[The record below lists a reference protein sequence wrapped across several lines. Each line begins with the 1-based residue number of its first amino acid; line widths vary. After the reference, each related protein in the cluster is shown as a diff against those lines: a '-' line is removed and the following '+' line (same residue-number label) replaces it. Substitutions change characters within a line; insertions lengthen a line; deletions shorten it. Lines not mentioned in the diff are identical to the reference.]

1 MSLVSKLMLS
11 TVVAN
16 IQFYELL
23 VTKFCLQENL
33 WQNFVSKIFC
43 FRRQRSNDATN
54 ISKMIEQLET
64 ILRKRNYSRP
74 SLITS
79 RKHWVLSLVS
89 LLFTCGWK
97 FEIATILKI
106 FSVVDETV
114 RSPDFNIDSDLS
126 SSEEDEVEN
135 PIRPNSLSS
144 WCQNFLIIRCWIIS
158 LNNKPRVLLQ

>member
-74 SLITS
+74 SSITS
-79 RKHWVLSLVS
+79 RKHWVLFLVS
-89 LLFTCGWK
+89 LLFIFMW
-97 FEIATILKI
+97 LKI
-106 FSVVDETV
+106 ENRNNPEHFFSRWWNRPVPRLQYWFGHVQLWRRWSWE
-114 RSPDFNIDSDLS
+114 SD
-126 SSEEDEVEN
+126 
-135 PIRPNSLSS
+135 
-144 WCQNFLIIRCWIIS
+144 
-158 LNNKPRVLLQ
+158 KTK